1 MNSIAND
8 LHDVLWVAVPK
19 GFGGAVQ
26 VCFSV
31 VLVRFLGPKSFGM
44 FSVCLA
50 AVILCD
56 SIFGSAIDMSIF
68 RIAPLYRDQNPLAA
82 LQIQKAGLMIKP
94 LGALVAIV
102 PIVLFGSRLSQALF
116 QTPDAA
122 PLLYITLA
130 ALLGSLLIRS
140 TQVHF
145 QIERRFR
152 IYGLTDLLDTFLC
165 FGTITA
171 LLLAGIRS
179 PIKLLA
185 VYAIVPIT
193 VSAIIL
199 GTFARKMAFVQVT
212 PEATRVL
219 LRTLKWFLITVI
231 VGSLLSRMDL
241 FFVSAFAGVQEAGI
255 YSAAQI
261 FALLPA
267 LMGLYISAVFS
278 PRVMPLWQQGK
289 LRPIYMRYQVGL
301 LVLALL
307 IYLVSLFLL
316 PRVTSHILPASFR
329 RSNAVILALLPAGL
343 CSFLSFPWTIPF
355 LLYLRPRLLVVI
367 DCIALGILA
376 PLYIQIARH
385 AGALGVAALTSGA
398 MAVRTSIHQW
408 LAWRMIRVSS
418 ERIDNSDSE
427 MLERELGLV
436 KTV

>member
-102 PIVLFGSRLSQALF
+102 PIILFGSRLSQALF

-199 GTFARKMAFVQVT
+199 GTFARKMALVQVT